1 MHTPL
6 TLRMDFQNAPLAPRQ
21 AEPHTEVETHIVAII
36 TPTSA
41 SIATMPKK
49 IGTTLGS

>member
-1 MHTPL
+1 VSL
-6 TLRMDFQNAPLAPRQ
+6 THRMDFQNAPLVLRGKPNLT
-21 AEPHTEVETHIVAII
+21 TEVEIHSVAII

-41 SIATMPKK
+41 STATMPKK